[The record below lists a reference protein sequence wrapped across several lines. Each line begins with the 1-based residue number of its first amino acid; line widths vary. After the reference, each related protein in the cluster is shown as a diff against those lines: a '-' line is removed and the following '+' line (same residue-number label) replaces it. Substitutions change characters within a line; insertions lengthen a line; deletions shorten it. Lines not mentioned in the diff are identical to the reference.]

1 MYSVSKSYSKE
12 RRKGISSDQD
22 RFDKELVCF
31 VLIFITPKGRFRE
44 AVSSLEHTVAIYC
57 QKTHATASS
66 HSHSICLFALSLC
79 PEGLPALHCLKL
91 LQM

>member
-1 MYSVSKSYSKE
+1 MGNHAIASPLSFLF
-12 RRKGISSDQD
+12 IS
-22 RFDKELVCF
+22 FFVLFCF
-31 VLIFITPKGRFRE
+31 VFIFITPKGRFRE